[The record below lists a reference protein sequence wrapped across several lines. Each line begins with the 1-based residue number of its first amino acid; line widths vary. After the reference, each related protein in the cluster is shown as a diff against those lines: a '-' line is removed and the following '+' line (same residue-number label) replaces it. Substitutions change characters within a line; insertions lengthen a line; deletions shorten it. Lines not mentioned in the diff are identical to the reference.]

1 MAYILFM
8 HDPFFGD
15 AISSTYQSANHI
27 YDNSLMTIFYPIDT
41 DPGHPTLYPYLLA
54 VSWKIFGQTIEVSHA
69 YSAFWMLLLSLLF
82 VKIARLFLTPQNTFL
97 AAILLV
103 SFGTYLSLSA
113 MVLNTTMLMFF
124 VLISFYGLYT
134 KKSWLLLIGNC
145 LMVLTHLQ
153 GTFFVIG
160 FGIAHVICD
169 SYFNK
174 KNIFYFIKRHLIY
187 YLIPSLLFIGWIYL
201 HYLHTGWYT
210 HSPNYSDTQSPKT
223 LFTVVK
229 SILIIIWRLIDYG
242 MLPIH
247 VFALLAI
254 FKRQS
259 DRILALTY
267 ISLLLS
273 NMIIMSVFLE
283 NTIGHRYFFVIH
295 LFGIIICF
303 QYLAAVFG
311 EFKYKLYVMIFC
323 VLVAGNFLYYPGKT
337 LGDATLAY
345 RSYFEI
351 EKKIKQDFADTTRF
365 YSYAPIANI
374 SQAKSLDDS
383 SLDIGRISSN
393 NISEIPVILQS
404 NLNAEFDPET
414 KSLLASTW
422 YGKSYEKG
430 AVFVNVYLNPALYSK
445 PLQWKLRTPGVIE
458 NYMESLKKNWK
469 RK

>member
-124 VLISFYGLYT
+124 VLVSFYGLYT

-210 HSPNYSDTQSPKT
+210 HSPNYSDTQSSKT
-223 LFTVVK
+223 LFIVWLLLK
-229 SILIIIWRLIDYG
+229 IIKNMLLKIIENIVIYVSNADHGFYG
-242 MLPIH
+242 M
-247 VFALLAI
+247 V
-254 FKRQS
+254 
-259 DRILALTY
+259 
-267 ISLLLS
+267 
-273 NMIIMSVFLE
+273 
-283 NTIGHRYFFVIH
+283 
-295 LFGIIICF
+295 
-303 QYLAAVFG
+303 
-311 EFKYKLYVMIFC
+311 
-323 VLVAGNFLYYPGKT
+323 
-337 LGDATLAY
+337 
-345 RSYFEI
+345 
-351 EKKIKQDFADTTRF
+351 
-365 YSYAPIANI
+365 
-374 SQAKSLDDS
+374 
-383 SLDIGRISSN
+383 
-393 NISEIPVILQS
+393 
-404 NLNAEFDPET
+404 
-414 KSLLASTW
+414 
-422 YGKSYEKG
+422 
-430 AVFVNVYLNPALYSK
+430 
-445 PLQWKLRTPGVIE
+445 
-458 NYMESLKKNWK
+458 
-469 RK
+469 